1 MRPQDHPRS
10 PIGTPAELASGI
22 PGTEVT
28 RGVARAVVVVF
39 MASIAIVPLSQ
50 TASEILAGRRPQVLD
65 VAHAP
70 TTENLSRF
78 ERDLERSSRLRTW
91 VQPRFQS
98 LITGTLGFGNV
109 KCVVARDRWL
119 YYEPGLDHVTGA
131 GILDDARLSGYRAK
145 LLDRGSIGRSVDPRP
160 AILSF
165 QEQCARAGIRL
176 IFMLVPDKAMLQPEH
191 LTGRLS
197 GARAPIDNLD
207 LHRFEAELAS
217 AGIDVFDPTPA
228 VIEPGEARFLETDTH
243 WRPDWMATVARDLAR
258 RIESTGLLAPRSG
271 VFQTRLERRQ
281 ISRVGDL
288 VDMLE
293 LPRTQRIFPPQ
304 TVTIETVVTET
315 LRSTDA
321 EVLIL
326 GDSFANIYS
335 SAQMGWGAS
344 AGLPDRLA
352 HELGRPVDRIVRN
365 DAGAHATR
373 EMLAREVSSGSRRL
387 DRLKVIVWEVAMRE
401 LTAGDWKPVAMEA
414 RAPAA
419 APSSTGF
426 FVAPRGSTVVVR
438 GVVAAISRAADPGSA
453 PYKDQIVALHLEKL
467 EGVSGA
473 IGGDEA
479 VVYVWAMRDS
489 ALTPAARLRAGDS
502 VTLRL
507 RPWIDVEPD
516 YASIMRTELPSDA
529 LLLEEPNWGEEIS
542 P

>member
-217 AGIDVFDPTPA
+217 AGIDVFDPRRPSSSRA
-228 VIEPGEARFLETDTH
+228 KPSSSRPIRALETGLDGD
-243 WRPDWMATVARDLAR
+243 RRLDLAR

-271 VFQTRLERRQ
+271 R
-281 ISRVGDL
+281 
-288 VDMLE
+288 
-293 LPRTQRIFPPQ
+293 
-304 TVTIETVVTET
+304 
-315 LRSTDA
+315 
-321 EVLIL
+321 
-326 GDSFANIYS
+326 
-335 SAQMGWGAS
+335 
-344 AGLPDRLA
+344 LPD
-352 HELGRPVDRIVRN
+352 
-365 DAGAHATR
+365 
-373 EMLAREVSSGSRRL
+373 
-387 DRLKVIVWEVAMRE
+387 
-401 LTAGDWKPVAMEA
+401 EA
-414 RAPAA
+414 RA
-419 APSSTGF
+419 APDLAGGRPRRHARYRCSASSTADGDDRDGRDRDPAG
-426 FVAPRGSTVVVR
+426 AP
-438 GVVAAISRAADPGSA
+438 
-453 PYKDQIVALHLEKL
+453 
-467 EGVSGA
+467 
-473 IGGDEA
+473 
-479 VVYVWAMRDS
+479 MR
-489 ALTPAARLRAGDS
+489 RC
-502 VTLRL
+502 
-507 RPWIDVEPD
+507 
-516 YASIMRTELPSDA
+516 
-529 LLLEEPNWGEEIS
+529 
-542 P
+542 